1 MPEPV
6 VFVLDDDELVRRA
19 LQRLFQSVGIH
30 CEPFASPEQFLSIER
45 PEGPACLVLDVRMSG
60 MSGLEVQQEL
70 ASKGLEM
77 PVIFM
82 TGHATVPL
90 SVRAMKAGAQD
101 FLEKPVDEQA
111 MLDAVNLAIKRDR
124 EQRRSESRLDELRGR
139 ADALTPRER
148 EVFALVVRGMLNK
161 QIAFELGTTEKTV
174 KVHRA
179 GVMQKMQADS
189 LAELVVMAERLGVL
203 EPE

>member
-1 MPEPV
+1 MADPV

-19 LQRLFQSVGIH
+19 LQRLFQSVGIA
-30 CEPFASPEQFLSIER
+30 CEPFASPEEFLQVER
-45 PEGPACLVLDVRMSG
+45 PDGPSCLVLDVRMSG
-60 MSGLEVQQEL
+60 MSGLEVQQQL
-70 ASKGLEM
+70 KDKGLDM

-124 EQRRSESRLDELRGR
+124 ETRETESRIDVLRER
-139 ADALTPRER
+139 AESLTPRER
-148 EVFALVVRGMLNK
+148 QVFELVVTGLLNK
-161 QIAFELGTTEKTV
+161 QVAYELGTTEKTV
-174 KVHRA
+174 KVHRS

-189 LAELVVMAERLGVL
+189 LAELVRMAEKLGVL
-203 EPE
+203 TDD